1 MHVVKKLFKKK
12 PKQTDQ
18 QDQPQDEQTDRQRD
32 EQPDPQGSQ
41 QGQPQG
47 GGGLSVKVRITL
59 PIPSSS
65 ELLLTMLC
73 IGTRW
78 PFPSGT

>member
-1 MHVVKKLFKKK
+1 MRALKKVFKKK
-12 PKQTDQ
+12 HKQTE
-18 QDQPQDEQTDRQRD
+18 QPAQLQGEQTDRQRD

-47 GGGLSVKVRITL
+47 SGGLSVKVGITL

-78 PFPSGT
+78 SFPSGT

>member
-18 QDQPQDEQTDRQRD
+18 PDQPQDEQD
-32 EQPDPQGSQ
+32 EQPDSQGSQ
-41 QGQPQG
+41 QGQLQG
-47 GGGLSVKVRITL
+47 SGGLSVRLGITL

-65 ELLLTMLC
+65 ELLLTLAC
-73 IGTRW
+73 IGARW